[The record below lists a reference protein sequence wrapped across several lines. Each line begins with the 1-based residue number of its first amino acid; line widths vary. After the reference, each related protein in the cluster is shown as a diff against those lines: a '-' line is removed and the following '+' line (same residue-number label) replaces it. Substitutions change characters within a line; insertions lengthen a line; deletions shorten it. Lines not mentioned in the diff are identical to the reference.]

1 VWKGQGWV
9 KGLGRSRRW
18 KRCVGRGDVGSGLGR
33 NTPHR
38 GLVSAIARFGS
49 VVVVGIRHAGHGSR
63 HPQRVRDSL

>member
-1 VWKGQGWV
+1 MWKGQGCV

-18 KRCVGRGDVGSGLGR
+18 KRRVGRGDVSVGLGR

-38 GLVSAIARFGS
+38 GLVSAMACFGS
-49 VVVVGIRHAGHGSR
+49 VVVVGIRHEGHGSR